1 MQIEII
7 STEDESDDHI
17 LSIDLDDLD
26 QEEAQKLIDSHL
38 AKRRASTGGGHN
50 RYHIVDCT
58 EGPEGLGEH
67 DLKKAC
73 AVQAVINDHNEWDAV
88 AAWCAVVGLECVGE
102 KDKAPGLFQDIYRG
116 SFNTVAEFAESTYE
130 GMCDIPDCLSIYIN
144 WEAAGNNLM
153 VDHEE
158 QDGHYFRRG

>member
-7 STEDESDDHI
+7 SAKDEGDDHVLLLDLED
-17 LSIDLDDLD
+17 LS
-26 QEEAQKLIDSHL
+26 QEQAQELINSHL
-38 AKRRASTGGGHN
+38 KERSTDTGERHAG
-50 RYHIVDCT
+50 YQIVDCT

-102 KDKAPGLFQDIYRG
+102 KDKAPGLFYDIYRG
-116 SFNTVAEFAESTYE
+116 SFNTVAEFAESAYE